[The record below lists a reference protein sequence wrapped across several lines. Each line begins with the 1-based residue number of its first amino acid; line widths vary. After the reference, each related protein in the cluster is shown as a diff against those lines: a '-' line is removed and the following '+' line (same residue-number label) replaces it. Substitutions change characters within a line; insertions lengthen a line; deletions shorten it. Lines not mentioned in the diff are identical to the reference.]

1 MEDPSAF
8 LAKAQKNLNDSLRHF
23 EAAPAGLAQEFV
35 ELKLQASIFQY
46 DICAEMAAVV
56 RNRPRGFAES
66 VALKGLVLRLFEYDL
81 ALKKHIIPRLVS
93 LARGRGIIVEMD
105 AIRELKRQWT
115 TELQQLEAWA
125 NVRNKAAGHYERD
138 LATQVAL
145 LKTLNTNGVMS
156 VAMAFLS
163 FNMELLKMLRDAGR
177 GSA

>member
-1 MEDPSAF
+1 
-8 LAKAQKNLNDSLRHF
+8 
-23 EAAPAGLAQEFV
+23 
-35 ELKLQASIFQY
+35 
-46 DICAEMAAVV
+46 
-56 RNRPRGFAES
+56 
-66 VALKGLVLRLFEYDL
+66 
-81 ALKKHIIPRLVS
+81 
-93 LARGRGIIVEMD
+93 MD